1 MIPLGKVSV
10 FAASSWGGFF
20 LEQRM
25 AKLYAE
31 IAKMEAQ
38 DDGTVKVWGYASSE
52 AVDSDGEIIAAE
64 AMKAAIPDYMKFG
77 AVREMHGSNAAGT
90 AIEINVENDGRTFFG
105 AHIVDPVAV
114 TKVKTGVYK
123 GFSIGGSVTARDE
136 LNKSQI
142 TGLKLTEISLVDRPA
157 NPDAVFTCYKA
168 DKPKDEEEADKD
180 DKPSDKSAEEKGD
193 KPKDGDKE
201 PEAEEKD
208 GKDDKKDDEEE
219 DDKKDEAEKS
229 ASVNLSESE
238 IAILK
243 AVLAK
248 AEKPKDEPVAK
259 SMWQVKS
266 LADVLMSLEWLISD
280 ASYDGVDEAVIAQ
293 IKESAGKLAESLK
306 ALTVSEADKLVD
318 GLAAKADK
326 SDDLAKAESVDELA
340 KAQDALKKSNDA
352 LAKAQAEIESL
363 KKQAAPPK
371 GSTKAISKAE
381 DNGEDPLN
389 GFEPIVK
396 NDGSLDDVATL
407 VKAAQAGR
415 L

>member
-1 MIPLGKVSV
+1 
-10 FAASSWGGFF
+10 
-20 LEQRM
+20 M

-52 AVDSDGEIIAAE
+52 AVDSDGEVIAAE

-90 AIEINVENDGRTFFG
+90 AIEINVEDDGRTFFG

-157 NPDAVFTCYKA
+157 NPDAVFTCFKA
-168 DKPKDEEEADKD
+168 DKPKDEEEATDKD
-180 DKPSDKSAEEKGD
+180 DEPTDKADETPADDTEKVD
-193 KPKDGDKE
+193 S
-201 PEAEEKD
+201 
-208 GKDDKKDDEEE
+208 DKKDDKE

-266 LADVLMSLEWLISD
+266 LADVLASLKWLIED
-280 ASYDGVDEAVIAQ
+280 AIYDDVDAAVIAQ
-293 IKESAGKLAESLK
+293 IKESAGSLAESLK

-326 SDDLAKAESVDELA
+326 SDDLAKAEMADALT
-340 KAQDALKKSNDA
+340 KAQDALKKSDDA
-352 LAKAQAEIESL
+352 LVKAQAEIENL

-371 GSTKAISKAE
+371 GCTKAIGKAE

-389 GFEPIVK
+389 GFQPIVK

-407 VKAAQAGR
+407 VKAAHAGR

>member
-1 MIPLGKVSV
+1 MT
-10 FAASSWGGFF
+10 
-20 LEQRM
+20 
-25 AKLYAE
+25 KLYAE

-52 AVDSDGEIIAAE
+52 AVDSDGEVIAAE

-90 AIEINVENDGRTFFG
+90 AIEINVEDDGRTFFG

-168 DKPKDEEEADKD
+168 DKPKADEEADKD
-180 DKPSDKSAEEKGD
+180 EDDKSADKTDETPADDAEK
-193 KPKDGDKE
+193 
-201 PEAEEKD
+201 A
-208 GKDDKKDDEEE
+208 DDKADVKD

-229 ASVNLSESE
+229 VSVNLSESE

-248 AEKPKDEPVAK
+248 ADKPKDEPVAK
-259 SMWQVKS
+259 SMYQVKS
-266 LADVLMSLEWLISD
+266 LADVLMSLKWLVDD
-280 ASYDGVDEAVIAQ
+280 AVYVDIDETVIAQ
-293 IKESAGKLAESLK
+293 IKESAGSLAESLK
-306 ALTVSEADKLVD
+306 ALVVSEADKLVD

-371 GSTKAISKAE
+371 GSTKAIGKAE

-389 GFEPIVK
+389 GFQPIVK

-407 VKAAQAGR
+407 IKAKQTGR

>member
-1 MIPLGKVSV
+1 
-10 FAASSWGGFF
+10 
-20 LEQRM
+20 M

-52 AVDSDGEIIAAE
+52 AVDSDGEVIAAE

-90 AIEINVENDGRTFFG
+90 AIEINVEDDGRTFFG
-105 AHIVDPVAV
+105 AHIVDPIAV

-157 NPDAVFTCYKA
+157 NPDAVFTCFKA
-168 DKPKDEEEADKD
+168 DKPKDGEEAADKD
-180 DKPSDKSAEEKGD
+180 DEPADKADETPADDTEKA
-193 KPKDGDKE
+193 DGEKQDDKE
-201 PEAEEKD
+201 
-208 GKDDKKDDEEE
+208 DDKKDD
-219 DDKKDEAEKS
+219 AEKS

-243 AVLAK
+243 ALLAK
-248 AEKPKDEPVAK
+248 AEKPKDEPVTK

-266 LADVLMSLEWLISD
+266 LADVLMSLKWLIED
-280 ASYDGVDEAVIAQ
+280 AVYGNIDEAVVAQ
-293 IKESAGKLAESLK
+293 IKESAGSLAESLK
-306 ALTVSEADKLVD
+306 ALTISEADKLVD

-326 SDDLAKAESVDELA
+326 SDDLAKAESADELA

-389 GFEPIVK
+389 GFQPIVK

-407 VKAAQAGR
+407 IKAKQTGR

>member
-1 MIPLGKVSV
+1 
-10 FAASSWGGFF
+10 
-20 LEQRM
+20 M

-90 AIEINVENDGRTFFG
+90 AIEINVEDDGRTFFG
-105 AHIVDPVAV
+105 AHIVDPIAV

-157 NPDAVFTCYKA
+157 NPDAVFTCFKA
-168 DKPKDEEEADKD
+168 DKPKDEEETANKD
-180 DKPSDKSAEEKGD
+180 DEPADKSAEDKDD

-201 PEAEEKD
+201 PKAED
-208 GKDDKKDDEEE
+208 KDDKDDS
-219 DDKKDEAEKS
+219 KKDEAEKS
-229 ASVNLSESE
+229 VSVNLSESE
-238 IAILK
+238 ITILK

-248 AEKPKDEPVAK
+248 AEKQKDEPVAK

-266 LADVLMSLEWLISD
+266 LADVLASLKWLVED
-280 ASYDGVDEAVIAQ
+280 AIYDDVDAAVIAQ
-293 IKESAGKLAESLK
+293 IKESAGSLAESLK
-306 ALTVSEADKLVD
+306 ALTISEADKLVD

-371 GSTKAISKAE
+371 GSTKAIGKAE

-389 GFEPIVK
+389 GFQPIVK

-407 VKAAQAGR
+407 VKAAQTGR

>member
-1 MIPLGKVSV
+1 
-10 FAASSWGGFF
+10 
-20 LEQRM
+20 M

-90 AIEINVENDGRTFFG
+90 AIEINVEDDGRTFFG

-168 DKPKDEEEADKD
+168 DKPKDEEEADKEED
-180 DKPSDKSAEEKGD
+180 DKPSDKSAEAEDD
-193 KPKDGDKE
+193 KPKDGDKK
-201 PEAEEKD
+201 PEAEDKD
-208 GKDDKKDDEEE
+208 DKDDKKDDKE
-219 DDKKDEAEKS
+219 DEAEKS

-266 LADVLMSLEWLISD
+266 LADVLISLKWLIDD
-280 ASYDGVDEAVIAQ
+280 ANYGSVDKDITAQ
-293 IKESAGKLAESLK
+293 IKESAASLAESLK

-407 VKAAQAGR
+407 IKAKQTGR

>member
-1 MIPLGKVSV
+1 
-10 FAASSWGGFF
+10 
-20 LEQRM
+20 M

-52 AVDSDGEIIAAE
+52 AVDSDGEVIAAE

-77 AVREMHGSNAAGT
+77 AVREMHGLNAAGT
-90 AIEINVENDGRTFFG
+90 AIEINVEDDGRTFFG
-105 AHIVDPVAV
+105 AHIVDPIAV

-168 DKPKDEEEADKD
+168 DKPKDGEEAADKD
-180 DKPSDKSAEEKGD
+180 DEPADKADETPADDTEKA
-193 KPKDGDKE
+193 DGDTV
-201 PEAEEKD
+201 
-208 GKDDKKDDEEE
+208 DDKE

-229 ASVNLSESE
+229 ASVELSASE

-266 LADVLMSLEWLISD
+266 LADVLMSLKWLIED
-280 ASYDGVDEAVIAQ
+280 AVYGNIDEAVIAQ
-293 IKESAGKLAESLK
+293 IKESAGSLAESLK

-326 SDDLAKAESVDELA
+326 SDDLAKAESVNELA

-371 GSTKAISKAE
+371 GSTKAIGKAE
-381 DNGEDPLN
+381 DNGEDLLK
-389 GFEPIVK
+389 GFQPIVK

-407 VKAAQAGR
+407 IKAKQTGR

>member
-1 MIPLGKVSV
+1 
-10 FAASSWGGFF
+10 
-20 LEQRM
+20 M

-52 AVDSDGEIIAAE
+52 AVDSDGEVIVAE

-90 AIEINVENDGRTFFG
+90 AIEINVEDDGRTFFG

-168 DKPKDEEEADKD
+168 DKPKDEEEA
-180 DKPSDKSAEEKGD
+180 
-193 KPKDGDKE
+193 
-201 PEAEEKD
+201 
-208 GKDDKKDDEEE
+208 GKEE
-219 DDKKDEAEKS
+219 DDKTADKADETPAEKADGKKDDKEDEAEKS
-229 ASVNLSESE
+229 ASVELSESE

-266 LADVLMSLEWLISD
+266 LADVLMSLKWLIED
-280 ASYDGVDEAVIAQ
+280 AAYDNIDEAVIAQ
-293 IKESAGKLAESLK
+293 IKESAGSLAELLK
-306 ALTVSEADKLVD
+306 AWTVSEADKLVD

-407 VKAAQAGR
+407 IKAKQTGR

>member
-1 MIPLGKVSV
+1 
-10 FAASSWGGFF
+10 
-20 LEQRM
+20 M

-31 IAKMEAQ
+31 IAKMEVQ

-90 AIEINVENDGRTFFG
+90 AIEINVEDDGRTFFG

-168 DKPKDEEEADKD
+168 DKPKAEEEADKEED
-180 DKPSDKSAEEKGD
+180 DKPSDKSAEDKDE
-193 KPKDGDKE
+193 KPKDGDKK
-201 PEAEEKD
+201 PEAED
-208 GKDDKKDDEEE
+208 KDDK
-219 DDKKDEAEKS
+219 DDKEDETEKS
-229 ASVNLSESE
+229 ASVDLSESE

-248 AEKPKDEPVAK
+248 AEKQEAVTK
-259 SMWQVKS
+259 
-266 LADVLMSLEWLISD
+266 AD
-280 ASYDGVDEAVIAQ
+280 GPVDEAVS
-293 IKESAGKLAESLK
+293 KS
-306 ALTVSEADKLVD
+306 
-318 GLAAKADK
+318 DK
-326 SDDLAKAESVDELA
+326 SDDLAKAEMADALA

-381 DNGEDPLN
+381 DNGEDPLK

-407 VKAAQAGR
+407 VKAAQTGR

>member
-1 MIPLGKVSV
+1 
-10 FAASSWGGFF
+10 
-20 LEQRM
+20 M

-90 AIEINVENDGRTFFG
+90 AIEINVEDDGRTFFG

-142 TGLKLTEISLVDRPA
+142 TGLKLKEISLVDRPA

-168 DKPKDEEEADKD
+168 DKPKADEEAEKEED
-180 DKPSDKSAEEKGD
+180 DKPSDKSAEEEDD

-201 PEAEEKD
+201 PEAEDKE
-208 GKDDKKDDEEE
+208 DDKD
-219 DDKKDEAEKS
+219 DDKKDETEKS
-229 ASVNLSESE
+229 ASVDLSESE

-243 AVLAK
+243 AVLARF
-248 AEKPKDEPVAK
+248 EK
-259 SMWQVKS
+259 S
-266 LADVLMSLEWLISD
+266 
-280 ASYDGVDEAVIAQ
+280 AV
-293 IKESAGKLAESLK
+293 
-306 ALTVSEADKLVD
+306 
-318 GLAAKADK
+318 

-389 GFEPIVK
+389 GFQPIVK

-407 VKAAQAGR
+407 IKAKQTGR

>member
-1 MIPLGKVSV
+1 
-10 FAASSWGGFF
+10 
-20 LEQRM
+20 M

-52 AVDSDGEIIAAE
+52 AVDSDGEVIAAE

-90 AIEINVENDGRTFFG
+90 AIEINVEDDGRTFFG

-157 NPDAVFTCYKA
+157 NPDAVFTCFKA
-168 DKPKDEEEADKD
+168 DKPKDDEETADKD
-180 DKPSDKSAEEKGD
+180 DESADKADETPDDDAEKA
-193 KPKDGDKE
+193 DG
-201 PEAEEKD
+201 
-208 GKDDKKDDEEE
+208 DKKDDKE

-229 ASVNLSESE
+229 ASVELSESE

-266 LADVLMSLEWLISD
+266 LADVLTSLKWLIDD
-280 ASYDGVDEAVIAQ
+280 AGYDGVDESVIAQ
-293 IKESAGKLAESLK
+293 IKESAGSLAESLK

-326 SDDLAKAESVDELA
+326 SDDLAKAESADELA
-340 KAQDALKKSNDA
+340 KTQDALKKSNDA

-371 GSTKAISKAE
+371 GSTKAIGKAE
-381 DNGEDPLN
+381 DNGEDPLK
-389 GFEPIVK
+389 GFQPIVK

-407 VKAAQAGR
+407 VKAAQTGR

>member
-1 MIPLGKVSV
+1 
-10 FAASSWGGFF
+10 
-20 LEQRM
+20 M

-90 AIEINVENDGRTFFG
+90 AIEINVEDDGRTFFG

-157 NPDAVFTCYKA
+157 NPDAVFTCFKA
-168 DKPKDEEEADKD
+168 DKPKDGEEAADKD
-180 DKPSDKSAEEKGD
+180 DEPADKTDETPADDTEKA
-193 KPKDGDKE
+193 DG
-201 PEAEEKD
+201 EKV
-208 GKDDKKDDEEE
+208 DDKE

-229 ASVNLSESE
+229 ASVELSESE

-259 SMWQVKS
+259 SMYQVKS
-266 LADVLMSLEWLISD
+266 LADVLTSLKWLIED
-280 ASYDGVDEAVIAQ
+280 AAYDNIDEAVIAQ
-293 IKESAGKLAESLK
+293 IKESAGSLAESLK
-306 ALTVSEADKLVD
+306 ALVASEADKLVD

-326 SDDLAKAESVDELA
+326 SDDLAKAEMADALA

-371 GSTKAISKAE
+371 GSAKAIGKAE
-381 DNGEDPLN
+381 DNGEDPLK
-389 GFEPIVK
+389 GFQPIVK

-407 VKAAQAGR
+407 VKAAHAGR

>member
-1 MIPLGKVSV
+1 
-10 FAASSWGGFF
+10 
-20 LEQRM
+20 M

-90 AIEINVENDGRTFFG
+90 AIEINVEDDGRTFFG

-168 DKPKDEEEADKD
+168 DKPKDEEETANKDDEPADKADETPVD
-180 DKPSDKSAEEKGD
+180 DTEKA
-193 KPKDGDKE
+193 DG
-201 PEAEEKD
+201 
-208 GKDDKKDDEEE
+208 DKKDDKE

-229 ASVNLSESE
+229 ASVELSESE

-248 AEKPKDEPVAK
+248 ADKSEYEHKYEPVAK

-266 LADVLMSLEWLISD
+266 LADVLMSLKWLIND
-280 ASYDGVDEAVIAQ
+280 AGYDGVDESVIAQ
-293 IKESAGKLAESLK
+293 IKESAGSLAESLK

-318 GLAAKADK
+318 GLAAKANK
-326 SDDLAKAESVDELA
+326 SDDLAKAESADELA

-363 KKQAAPPK
+363 KKQAATPK
-371 GSTKAISKAE
+371 GSTKAIGKAE

-389 GFEPIVK
+389 GFQPIVK

-407 VKAAQAGR
+407 VKAAHTGR

>member
-1 MIPLGKVSV
+1 
-10 FAASSWGGFF
+10 
-20 LEQRM
+20 M

-90 AIEINVENDGRTFFG
+90 AIEINVEDDGRTFFG

-168 DKPKDEEEADKD
+168 DKPKDEEEADK
-180 DKPSDKSAEEKGD
+180 
-193 KPKDGDKE
+193 
-201 PEAEEKD
+201 
-208 GKDDKKDDEEE
+208 EE
-219 DDKKDEAEKS
+219 DDKPADKADETPADDAEKADGDKKGDKGDKEDDEDETEKS

-248 AEKPKDEPVAK
+248 ADKPKDEPVTK

-266 LADVLMSLEWLISD
+266 LADVLMSMKWLIED
-280 ASYDGVDEAVIAQ
+280 AAYDNIDEAVIAQ
-293 IKESAGKLAESLK
+293 IKESAGSLAESLK
-306 ALTVSEADKLVD
+306 ALTVSESDRLVD

-389 GFEPIVK
+389 GFQPIVK

-407 VKAAQAGR
+407 IKAAQTGR

>member
-1 MIPLGKVSV
+1 
-10 FAASSWGGFF
+10 
-20 LEQRM
+20 M

-90 AIEINVENDGRTFFG
+90 AIEINVEDDGRTFFG

-180 DKPSDKSAEEKGD
+180 DKPSDKSAEEEDD

-201 PEAEEKD
+201 PKAED
-208 GKDDKKDDEEE
+208 KDDKKDDKD
-219 DDKKDEAEKS
+219 DDKEDETEKS
-229 ASVNLSESE
+229 ASVDLSEAE

-243 AVLAK
+243 AVLARF
-248 AEKPKDEPVAK
+248 EK
-259 SMWQVKS
+259 S
-266 LADVLMSLEWLISD
+266 
-280 ASYDGVDEAVIAQ
+280 AV
-293 IKESAGKLAESLK
+293 
-306 ALTVSEADKLVD
+306 
-318 GLAAKADK
+318 
-326 SDDLAKAESVDELA
+326 SDDLTKAESADELA

-352 LAKAQAEIESL
+352 LAKAQAEIENL

-371 GSTKAISKAE
+371 GSAKAISKAE
-381 DNGEDPLN
+381 DNGEDPLK
-389 GFEPIVK
+389 GFQPIVK

-407 VKAAQAGR
+407 IKAKQTGR

>member
-1 MIPLGKVSV
+1 
-10 FAASSWGGFF
+10 
-20 LEQRM
+20 M

-90 AIEINVENDGRTFFG
+90 AIEINVEDDGRTFFG

-168 DKPKDEEEADKD
+168 DKPKDEEEAADKD
-180 DKPSDKSAEEKGD
+180 DEPADKADETPADDTEKA
-193 KPKDGDKE
+193 DG
-201 PEAEEKD
+201 
-208 GKDDKKDDEEE
+208 DKKDDKE

-229 ASVNLSESE
+229 ASVELSKSE

-248 AEKPKDEPVAK
+248 AEKQKDEPVAK

-266 LADVLMSLEWLISD
+266 LADVLASLKWLIED
-280 ASYDGVDEAVIAQ
+280 AIYDDVDAAVIAQ
-293 IKESAGKLAESLK
+293 IKESAGSLAESLK

-371 GSTKAISKAE
+371 GSTKAIGKAE
-381 DNGEDPLN
+381 DNGEDPLK
-389 GFEPIVK
+389 GFQPIVK

-407 VKAAQAGR
+407 VKAAQTGR

>member
-1 MIPLGKVSV
+1 
-10 FAASSWGGFF
+10 
-20 LEQRM
+20 M

-90 AIEINVENDGRTFFG
+90 AIEINVEDDGRTFFG
-105 AHIVDPVAV
+105 AHIVDPIAV

-157 NPDAVFTCYKA
+157 NPDAVFTCFKA
-168 DKPKDEEEADKD
+168 DKPKDEEEAVDKD
-180 DKPSDKSAEEKGD
+180 DEAADKTDETPDDDAEKA
-193 KPKDGDKE
+193 DG
-201 PEAEEKD
+201 
-208 GKDDKKDDEEE
+208 DKKDDKE

-266 LADVLMSLEWLISD
+266 LADVLMSLKWLIND
-280 ASYDGVDEAVIAQ
+280 AGYDGVDESVIAQ
-293 IKESAGKLAESLK
+293 IKESAGSLAESLK
-306 ALTVSEADKLVD
+306 VLTVSEADKLVD
-318 GLAAKADK
+318 GLAVKSDK
-326 SDDLAKAESVDELA
+326 SDDLAKAESADELA

-371 GSTKAISKAE
+371 GSTKAIGKAE
-381 DNGEDPLN
+381 DNGEDPLK
-389 GFEPIVK
+389 GFQPIVK

-407 VKAAQAGR
+407 VKAAQSGR

>member
-1 MIPLGKVSV
+1 
-10 FAASSWGGFF
+10 
-20 LEQRM
+20 M

-90 AIEINVENDGRTFFG
+90 AIEINVEDDGRTFFG

-157 NPDAVFTCYKA
+157 NPDAVFTCFKA
-168 DKPKDEEEADKD
+168 DKPKDEEEADKEEDEKPTDKADETPADDAEKAD
-180 DKPSDKSAEEKGD
+180 DKA
-193 KPKDGDKE
+193 DGK
-201 PEAEEKD
+201 
-208 GKDDKKDDEEE
+208 KDDKEDET
-219 DDKKDEAEKS
+219 EKS

-259 SMWQVKS
+259 SIYQVKS
-266 LADVLMSLEWLISD
+266 LTDVLISLKWLIDD
-280 ASYDGVDEAVIAQ
+280 ANYGSVDKDITAQ
-293 IKESAGKLAESLK
+293 IKESAASLAESLK
-306 ALTVSEADKLVD
+306 ALTASEADKLVD

-326 SDDLAKAESVDELA
+326 SDDLAKAESADELA
-340 KAQDALKKSNDA
+340 KAQDALKKSNKA
-352 LAKAQAEIESL
+352 LAEAQAEIESL

-371 GSTKAISKAE
+371 GSAKAISKAE
-381 DNGEDPLN
+381 DNGEDPLK
-389 GFEPIVK
+389 GFQPIVK

>member
-1 MIPLGKVSV
+1 
-10 FAASSWGGFF
+10 
-20 LEQRM
+20 M

-90 AIEINVENDGRTFFG
+90 AIEINVEDDGRTFFG

-180 DKPSDKSAEEKGD
+180 EDDKTADKTDETPADDAEKADD
-193 KPKDGDKE
+193 KADGK
-201 PEAEEKD
+201 
-208 GKDDKKDDEEE
+208 KDDKE
-219 DDKKDEAEKS
+219 DEAEKS

-238 IAILK
+238 IVLLKTIL
-243 AVLAK
+243 ARF
-248 AEKPKDEPVAK
+248 EKSSVP
-259 SMWQVKS
+259 
-266 LADVLMSLEWLISD
+266 
-280 ASYDGVDEAVIAQ
+280 
-293 IKESAGKLAESLK
+293 
-306 ALTVSEADKLVD
+306 
-318 GLAAKADK
+318 
-326 SDDLAKAESVDELA
+326 DDLAKAESVDELA
-340 KAQDALKKSNDA
+340 KAQDALKKSNEA

-381 DNGEDPLN
+381 DNGEDPLK
-389 GFEPIVK
+389 GFQPIVK

-407 VKAAQAGR
+407 IKAKQTGR

>member
-1 MIPLGKVSV
+1 
-10 FAASSWGGFF
+10 
-20 LEQRM
+20 M

-90 AIEINVENDGRTFFG
+90 AIEINVEDDGRTFFG

-168 DKPKDEEEADKD
+168 DKPKADEEADKD
-180 DKPSDKSAEEKGD
+180 EDEKPADKADETPADDTEKA
-193 KPKDGDKE
+193 DG
-201 PEAEEKD
+201 EKV
-208 GKDDKKDDEEE
+208 DDKE
-219 DDKKDEAEKS
+219 DDKKDETEKS
-229 ASVNLSESE
+229 ASVELSDSE

-248 AEKPKDEPVAK
+248 AEKPKDEPIAK
-259 SMWQVKS
+259 SMHQVQS
-266 LADVLMSLEWLISD
+266 LAGVLTSLKWLIDD
-280 ASYDGVDEAVIAQ
+280 AAYVDIDEAVIAQ
-293 IKESAGKLAESLK
+293 IKESAGSLAESLK

-363 KKQAAPPK
+363 KKQVAPPK

-381 DNGEDPLN
+381 DNGEDPLK
-389 GFEPIVK
+389 GFLPIVK

-407 VKAAQAGR
+407 VKAAQTGR

>member
-1 MIPLGKVSV
+1 
-10 FAASSWGGFF
+10 
-20 LEQRM
+20 M

-90 AIEINVENDGRTFFG
+90 AIEINVEDDGRTFFG

-157 NPDAVFTCYKA
+157 NPDAVFTCFKA
-168 DKPKDEEEADKD
+168 DKPKADEEAGKDED
-180 DKPSDKSAEEKGD
+180 DKPSDKSAEEEGD

-201 PEAEEKD
+201 PEAEDKD
-208 GKDDKKDDEEE
+208 DKEDDKKDDKE
-219 DDKKDEAEKS
+219 DEAEKS
-229 ASVNLSESE
+229 ASVNLSEAE

-243 AVLAK
+243 AVLARF
-248 AEKPKDEPVAK
+248 EK
-259 SMWQVKS
+259 S
-266 LADVLMSLEWLISD
+266 
-280 ASYDGVDEAVIAQ
+280 AV
-293 IKESAGKLAESLK
+293 
-306 ALTVSEADKLVD
+306 
-318 GLAAKADK
+318 

-381 DNGEDPLN
+381 DNGEDPLK
-389 GFEPIVK
+389 GFQPIVK

>member
-1 MIPLGKVSV
+1 
-10 FAASSWGGFF
+10 
-20 LEQRM
+20 M

-90 AIEINVENDGRTFFG
+90 AIEINVEDDGRTFFG

-180 DKPSDKSAEEKGD
+180 E
-193 KPKDGDKE
+193 
-201 PEAEEKD
+201 
-208 GKDDKKDDEEE
+208 DDKTADKTDETPDDDAEKA
-219 DDKKDEAEKS
+219 DGDKKDEKDDKEDETEKS
-229 ASVNLSESE
+229 ASVDLSESE

-266 LADVLMSLEWLISD
+266 LADVLMSLKWLIED
-280 ASYDGVDEAVIAQ
+280 AAYDNIDEAVIAQ
-293 IKESAGKLAESLK
+293 IKESAGSLAESLK
-306 ALTVSEADKLVD
+306 ALTASEADKLVD
-318 GLAAKADK
+318 GLSAKADK

-389 GFEPIVK
+389 GFQPIVK

-407 VKAAQAGR
+407 IKAKQTGR

>member
-1 MIPLGKVSV
+1 
-10 FAASSWGGFF
+10 
-20 LEQRM
+20 M

-90 AIEINVENDGRTFFG
+90 AIEINVEDDGRTFFG

-168 DKPKDEEEADKD
+168 DKPKDGEEAADKD
-180 DKPSDKSAEEKGD
+180 NEPTDKADETPADDTEKA
-193 KPKDGDKE
+193 DG
-201 PEAEEKD
+201 
-208 GKDDKKDDEEE
+208 DKKDDKE

-229 ASVNLSESE
+229 ASVELSESE

-248 AEKPKDEPVAK
+248 ADKSEYEHKYEPVAK

-266 LADVLMSLEWLISD
+266 LADVLASLKWLIED
-280 ASYDGVDEAVIAQ
+280 AIYDDVDAAVIAQ
-293 IKESAGKLAESLK
+293 IKESAGSLAESLK

-326 SDDLAKAESVDELA
+326 SDDLAKAESADELA
-340 KAQDALKKSNDA
+340 KAQDALNKSNDA

-371 GSTKAISKAE
+371 GSTKAIGKAE
-381 DNGEDPLN
+381 DNGEDPLK
-389 GFEPIVK
+389 GFQPIVK

-407 VKAAQAGR
+407 VKAAQTGR

>member
-1 MIPLGKVSV
+1 MT
-10 FAASSWGGFF
+10 
-20 LEQRM
+20 
-25 AKLYAE
+25 KLYAE

-90 AIEINVENDGRTFFG
+90 AIEINVEDDGRTFFG

-157 NPDAVFTCYKA
+157 NPDAVFTCFKA
-168 DKPKDEEEADKD
+168 DKPKDEEEADKADETPADDAEKAD
-180 DKPSDKSAEEKGD
+180 DKADV
-193 KPKDGDKE
+193 KDE
-201 PEAEEKD
+201 
-208 GKDDKKDDEEE
+208 
-219 DDKKDEAEKS
+219 DKKDEAEKS
-229 ASVNLSESE
+229 VSVNLSESE

-266 LADVLMSLEWLISD
+266 LTDVLESLKWLIED
-280 ASYDGVDEAVIAQ
+280 AAYDNTDEAVIAQ
-293 IKESAGKLAESLK
+293 IKESAGSLAESLK
-306 ALTVSEADKLVD
+306 ALAVSEADKLVD

-326 SDDLAKAESVDELA
+326 SDDLSKAESVDELA

-371 GSTKAISKAE
+371 GSTKAIGKAE

-389 GFEPIVK
+389 GFQPIVK
-396 NDGSLDDVATL
+396 NDGTLDDVATL
-407 VKAAQAGR
+407 VKAAQTGR

>member
-1 MIPLGKVSV
+1 
-10 FAASSWGGFF
+10 
-20 LEQRM
+20 M

-52 AVDSDGEIIAAE
+52 AVDSDGEVIAAE

-90 AIEINVENDGRTFFG
+90 AIEINVEDDGRTFFG

-168 DKPKDEEEADKD
+168 DKPKDEEAADKD
-180 DKPSDKSAEEKGD
+180 DKPADKADETPADDTENA
-193 KPKDGDKE
+193 DG
-201 PEAEEKD
+201 
-208 GKDDKKDDEEE
+208 DKKDDKE

-229 ASVNLSESE
+229 ASVELSDSE

-266 LADVLMSLEWLISD
+266 LADVLMSLKWLIED
-280 ASYDGVDEAVIAQ
+280 AVYGNIDEAVVAQ
-293 IKESAGKLAESLK
+293 IKESAGSLAESLK

-363 KKQAAPPK
+363 KKQVAPPK

-381 DNGEDPLN
+381 DNGEDPLK
-389 GFEPIVK
+389 GFLPIVK

-407 VKAAQAGR
+407 IKAAQTGR

>member
-1 MIPLGKVSV
+1 
-10 FAASSWGGFF
+10 
-20 LEQRM
+20 M

-90 AIEINVENDGRTFFG
+90 AIEINVEDDGRTFFG

-157 NPDAVFTCYKA
+157 NPDAVFTCFKA
-168 DKPKDEEEADKD
+168 DKPKDGEEAADKD
-180 DKPSDKSAEEKGD
+180 DEPADKTDETPADDTEK
-193 KPKDGDKE
+193 
-201 PEAEEKD
+201 A
-208 GKDDKKDDEEE
+208 DDKADKKVDDKE

-229 ASVNLSESE
+229 ASVELSKSE

-266 LADVLMSLEWLISD
+266 LADVLASLKWLIED
-280 ASYDGVDEAVIAQ
+280 AIYDDVDVAVIAQ
-293 IKESAGKLAESLK
+293 IKESAGSLAESLK

-326 SDDLAKAESVDELA
+326 SDDLAKAESADELA

-352 LAKAQAEIESL
+352 LAKAQAEIEIL

-371 GSTKAISKAE
+371 GSTKAIGKAE

-389 GFEPIVK
+389 GFQPIVK

-407 VKAAQAGR
+407 VKAAHAGR

>member
-1 MIPLGKVSV
+1 
-10 FAASSWGGFF
+10 
-20 LEQRM
+20 M

-90 AIEINVENDGRTFFG
+90 AIEINVEDDGRTFFG

-168 DKPKDEEEADKD
+168 DKPKADEEAEKEED
-180 DKPSDKSAEEKGD
+180 DKPSDKSAEGKDE

-201 PEAEEKD
+201 PEAEDKD
-208 GKDDKKDDEEE
+208 GKDDKGDKEDDE
-219 DDKKDEAEKS
+219 DDKKDETEKS
-229 ASVNLSESE
+229 ESINLSESE
-238 IAILK
+238 IILLK
-243 AVLAK
+243 TILARL
-248 AEKPKDEPVAK
+248 EKSSVPD
-259 SMWQVKS
+259 S
-266 LADVLMSLEWLISD
+266 
-280 ASYDGVDEAVIAQ
+280 
-293 IKESAGKLAESLK
+293 
-306 ALTVSEADKLVD
+306 
-318 GLAAKADK
+318 
-326 SDDLAKAESVDELA
+326 LAKAESANELA
-340 KAQDALKKSNDA
+340 KAQDALKKSDDA

-381 DNGEDPLN
+381 DNGEDPLK
-389 GFEPIVK
+389 GFKPIVK

-407 VKAAQAGR
+407 IKAAQTGR

>member
-1 MIPLGKVSV
+1 
-10 FAASSWGGFF
+10 
-20 LEQRM
+20 M

-90 AIEINVENDGRTFFG
+90 AIEINVEDDGRTFFG

-180 DKPSDKSAEEKGD
+180 DKPSDKSAEEESD
-193 KPKDGDKE
+193 KPKDGDKK
-201 PEAEEKD
+201 PEAED
-208 GKDDKKDDEEE
+208 KDDK
-219 DDKKDEAEKS
+219 DDKEDEAEKS

-248 AEKPKDEPVAK
+248 AEKQEAATK
-259 SMWQVKS
+259 
-266 LADVLMSLEWLISD
+266 ADD
-280 ASYDGVDEAVIAQ
+280 PVDE
-293 IKESAGKLAESLK
+293 S
-306 ALTVSEADKLVD
+306 VSKS
-318 GLAAKADK
+318 DK
-326 SDDLAKAESVDELA
+326 SDDLAKAEMADALA

-352 LAKAQAEIESL
+352 LAKAQAEIGSL

-381 DNGEDPLN
+381 DNGEDPLK
-389 GFEPIVK
+389 GFQPIVK

-407 VKAAQAGR
+407 VKAAQTGR

>member
-1 MIPLGKVSV
+1 
-10 FAASSWGGFF
+10 
-20 LEQRM
+20 M

-90 AIEINVENDGRTFFG
+90 AIEINVEDDGRTFFG

-168 DKPKDEEEADKD
+168 DKPKDEEEADKEED
-180 DKPSDKSAEEKGD
+180 DKPSDKSAEEEGD
-193 KPKDGDKE
+193 KPKDGDKK
-201 PEAEEKD
+201 PEAED
-208 GKDDKKDDEEE
+208 KDDKDDKE

-248 AEKPKDEPVAK
+248 AEKQEAVTK
-259 SMWQVKS
+259 
-266 LADVLMSLEWLISD
+266 AD
-280 ASYDGVDEAVIAQ
+280 GPVDEAVS
-293 IKESAGKLAESLK
+293 KS
-306 ALTVSEADKLVD
+306 
-318 GLAAKADK
+318 DK
-326 SDDLAKAESVDELA
+326 SDDLAKAEMADALA

-371 GSTKAISKAE
+371 GSAKAISKAE
-381 DNGEDPLN
+381 DNGEDPLK
-389 GFEPIVK
+389 GFQPIVK

>member
-1 MIPLGKVSV
+1 
-10 FAASSWGGFF
+10 
-20 LEQRM
+20 M

-52 AVDSDGEIIAAE
+52 AVDSDGEVIAAE

-90 AIEINVENDGRTFFG
+90 AIEINVEDDGRTFFG
-105 AHIVDPVAV
+105 AHIVDPIAV

-157 NPDAVFTCYKA
+157 NPDAVFTCFKA
-168 DKPKDEEEADKD
+168 DKPKADEEADKD
-180 DKPSDKSAEEKGD
+180 EDDKSADKTDETPADDAEKA
-193 KPKDGDKE
+193 DG
-201 PEAEEKD
+201 
-208 GKDDKKDDEEE
+208 DKKDDKE
-219 DDKKDEAEKS
+219 DKEDEAEKS

-248 AEKPKDEPVAK
+248 ADKPKDEPVAK
-259 SMWQVKS
+259 SMYQVKS
-266 LADVLMSLEWLISD
+266 LADVLMSLKWLVDD
-280 ASYDGVDEAVIAQ
+280 AVYVDIDEAVIAQ
-293 IKESAGKLAESLK
+293 IKESAASLAESLK
-306 ALTVSEADKLVD
+306 ALAASEADKLVD

-326 SDDLAKAESVDELA
+326 SDDIAKAESADELA

-371 GSTKAISKAE
+371 GSTKAIGKAE
-381 DNGEDPLN
+381 DNGEDPLK
-389 GFEPIVK
+389 GFQPIVK

-407 VKAAQAGR
+407 IKAAQTGR

>member
-1 MIPLGKVSV
+1 
-10 FAASSWGGFF
+10 
-20 LEQRM
+20 M

-90 AIEINVENDGRTFFG
+90 AIEINVEDDGRTFFG

-157 NPDAVFTCYKA
+157 NPDAVFTCFKA
-168 DKPKDEEEADKD
+168 DKPKDGEEAADKD
-180 DKPSDKSAEEKGD
+180 DEPADKTDETPADDTEK
-193 KPKDGDKE
+193 
-201 PEAEEKD
+201 A
-208 GKDDKKDDEEE
+208 DDKADKKVDDKE

-229 ASVNLSESE
+229 ASVELSKSE

-248 AEKPKDEPVAK
+248 AEKLKDEPVAK

-266 LADVLMSLEWLISD
+266 LADVLASLKWLIED
-280 ASYDGVDEAVIAQ
+280 AIYDDVDAAVIAQ
-293 IKESAGKLAESLK
+293 IKESAASLAESLK

-363 KKQAAPPK
+363 KKKAAPPK
-371 GSTKAISKAE
+371 GSTKAIGKAE

-389 GFEPIVK
+389 GFQPIVK
-396 NDGSLDDVATL
+396 DDGSLDDVATL
-407 VKAAQAGR
+407 IKAAQTGR

>member
-1 MIPLGKVSV
+1 
-10 FAASSWGGFF
+10 
-20 LEQRM
+20 M

-52 AVDSDGEIIAAE
+52 AVDSDGEVIAAE

-90 AIEINVENDGRTFFG
+90 AIEINVEDDGRTFFG

-157 NPDAVFTCYKA
+157 NPDAVFTCFKA
-168 DKPKDEEEADKD
+168 DKPKDGEEAADKD
-180 DKPSDKSAEEKGD
+180 DEPADKTDETPADDTEKA
-193 KPKDGDKE
+193 DG
-201 PEAEEKD
+201 EKV
-208 GKDDKKDDEEE
+208 DDKE
-219 DDKKDEAEKS
+219 DDKKDETEKS

-259 SMWQVKS
+259 SMYQVKS
-266 LADVLMSLEWLISD
+266 LADVLTSLKWLIDD
-280 ASYDGVDEAVIAQ
+280 AAYVDIDETVIAQ
-293 IKESAGKLAESLK
+293 IKESAGNLAESLK
-306 ALTVSEADKLVD
+306 ALVASEADKLVD

-326 SDDLAKAESVDELA
+326 SDDLAKAESADELA

-371 GSTKAISKAE
+371 GSTKAIGKAE

-407 VKAAQAGR
+407 VKAAQSGR

>member
-1 MIPLGKVSV
+1 
-10 FAASSWGGFF
+10 
-20 LEQRM
+20 M

-90 AIEINVENDGRTFFG
+90 AIEINVEDDGRTFFG

-180 DKPSDKSAEEKGD
+180 DKPSDKSAEDEDD
-193 KPKDGDKE
+193 KPKDGDKK
-201 PEAEEKD
+201 PEAED
-208 GKDDKKDDEEE
+208 KDDK
-219 DDKKDEAEKS
+219 DDKEDETEKS

-248 AEKPKDEPVAK
+248 AEKLEAAPK
-259 SMWQVKS
+259 
-266 LADVLMSLEWLISD
+266 ADD
-280 ASYDGVDEAVIAQ
+280 PVDEAVS
-293 IKESAGKLAESLK
+293 KS
-306 ALTVSEADKLVD
+306 
-318 GLAAKADK
+318 DK
-326 SDDLAKAESVDELA
+326 SDDLAKAKMADALA

-381 DNGEDPLN
+381 DNGEDLLN

-407 VKAAQAGR
+407 IKAKQTGR

>member
-1 MIPLGKVSV
+1 
-10 FAASSWGGFF
+10 
-20 LEQRM
+20 M

-52 AVDSDGEIIAAE
+52 AVDSDGEVIAAE

-90 AIEINVENDGRTFFG
+90 AIEINVEDDGRTFFG

-157 NPDAVFTCYKA
+157 NPDAVFTCFKA
-168 DKPKDEEEADKD
+168 DKPKDDEETADKD
-180 DKPSDKSAEEKGD
+180 DESADKADETPDDDAEKA
-193 KPKDGDKE
+193 DG
-201 PEAEEKD
+201 
-208 GKDDKKDDEEE
+208 DKKDDKE

-229 ASVNLSESE
+229 ASVELSESE

-248 AEKPKDEPVAK
+248 AEKSKDEPVAK

-266 LADVLMSLEWLISD
+266 LADVLASLKWLIED
-280 ASYDGVDEAVIAQ
+280 AIYDDVDAAVIAQ
-293 IKESAGKLAESLK
+293 IKESAGSLAESLK

-326 SDDLAKAESVDELA
+326 SDDLAKAESADELA

-371 GSTKAISKAE
+371 GSTKAIGKAE
-381 DNGEDPLN
+381 DNGEDPLK
-389 GFEPIVK
+389 GFQPIVK

>member
-1 MIPLGKVSV
+1 
-10 FAASSWGGFF
+10 
-20 LEQRM
+20 M

-52 AVDSDGEIIAAE
+52 AVDSDGEVIAAE

-90 AIEINVENDGRTFFG
+90 AIEINVEDDGRTFFG
-105 AHIVDPVAV
+105 AHIVDPIAV

-123 GFSIGGSVTARDE
+123 GFSIGGSVTARDD

-157 NPDAVFTCYKA
+157 NPDAVFTCFKA
-168 DKPKDEEEADKD
+168 DKPKADEEADKD
-180 DKPSDKSAEEKGD
+180 EDDKSADKTDETPADDAEKA
-193 KPKDGDKE
+193 DG
-201 PEAEEKD
+201 
-208 GKDDKKDDEEE
+208 DKKDDKE
-219 DDKKDEAEKS
+219 DKEDEAEKS

-248 AEKPKDEPVAK
+248 ADKPKDEPVAK
-259 SMWQVKS
+259 SMYQVKS
-266 LADVLMSLEWLISD
+266 LADVLMSLKWLVDD
-280 ASYDGVDEAVIAQ
+280 AVYVDINEAVIAQ
-293 IKESAGKLAESLK
+293 IKESAASLAESLK
-306 ALTVSEADKLVD
+306 ALAASEADKLVD

-326 SDDLAKAESVDELA
+326 SDDIAKAESADELA

-371 GSTKAISKAE
+371 GSTKAIGKAE
-381 DNGEDPLN
+381 DNGEDPLK
-389 GFEPIVK
+389 GFQPIVK

-407 VKAAQAGR
+407 IKAAQTGR

>member
-1 MIPLGKVSV
+1 
-10 FAASSWGGFF
+10 
-20 LEQRM
+20 M

-90 AIEINVENDGRTFFG
+90 AIEINVEDDGRTFFG

-168 DKPKDEEEADKD
+168 DKPKDEEEADKAEN
-180 DKPSDKSAEEKGD
+180 DKPSDKSAEDEDD
-193 KPKDGDKE
+193 KPKDGDKK
-201 PEAEEKD
+201 PEAED
-208 GKDDKKDDEEE
+208 KDDKDDKEDKEDKE
-219 DDKKDEAEKS
+219 DDKEDEAEKS

-266 LADVLMSLEWLISD
+266 LADVLTSLKWLIED
-280 ASYDGVDEAVIAQ
+280 AAYDNIDEAVIAQ
-293 IKESAGKLAESLK
+293 IKESAASLAESLK

-389 GFEPIVK
+389 GFQPIVK

-407 VKAAQAGR
+407 VKAAQTGR